1 MGNKKRTIRKRV
13 KHRLKRLGAWAI
25 AVSYQ
30 IHLWCVWRTAR
41 IEVVGCD
48 RLFETLRRHD
58 RVALAIWHENLI
70 MSIYG
75 LRECKPTTLASKS
88 DIGDVIAT
96 VLKRNNFHV
105 FRGGSSRGKSR
116 RSPALEKMVEYFKSH
131 RDILIPITVDGS
143 AGPARKMKP
152 GVIALAEQA
161 QAPIFVMHCECRP
174 CFRIWTWD
182 KTRIPL
188 GFGKIVMVF
197 EGPILPQPPGLK
209 GFRKSRD
216 QTDLLLRDTCKRA
229 ETLLKTGELP
239 PADPALELD
248 PSYGEGETRRGRSL
262 FAKGESPIVPRPVE
276 APAALDSAQG
286 EDLRQAPA
294 TPAG

>member
-1 MGNKKRTIRKRV
+1 MDRPAVDRRGIGERVARERCSAGFPPRGEGQSFVGNKKRTIRKRV

-58 RVALAIWHENLI
+58 RAALAIWHENLI

-75 LRECKPTTLASKS
+75 LRECKPPTLASKS

-116 RSPALEKMVEYFKSH
+116 RSPAPEK
-131 RDILIPITVDGS
+131 I
-143 AGPARKMKP
+143 
-152 GVIALAEQA
+152 
-161 QAPIFVMHCECRP
+161 
-174 CFRIWTWD
+174 
-182 KTRIPL
+182 
-188 GFGKIVMVF
+188 
-197 EGPILPQPPGLK
+197 
-209 GFRKSRD
+209 
-216 QTDLLLRDTCKRA
+216 
-229 ETLLKTGELP
+229 
-239 PADPALELD
+239 
-248 PSYGEGETRRGRSL
+248 
-262 FAKGESPIVPRPVE
+262 
-276 APAALDSAQG
+276 
-286 EDLRQAPA
+286 
-294 TPAG
+294 